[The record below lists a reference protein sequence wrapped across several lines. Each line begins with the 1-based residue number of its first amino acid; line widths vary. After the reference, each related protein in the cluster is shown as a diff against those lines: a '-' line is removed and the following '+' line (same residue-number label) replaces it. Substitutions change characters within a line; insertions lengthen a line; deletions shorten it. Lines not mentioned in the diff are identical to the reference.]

1 MNLIINALETNH
13 YWNLLIDTVV
23 FYPKQILKEKYSKIN
38 EVLVKGTHQYFGWYK
53 GQLENAW
60 YRCVWDIKQPR
71 ERETNWPW
79 SFISAT
85 TSTLL
90 TCYPFLENIYFGRD
104 VDRFSSPWNIYNFF
118 RNILAGPC
126 TNTNTVQIQCA
137 MMRNSENQNRNHKL
151 KMLQKCTQA
160 KEVQNEYQGPL
171 FSSSSR
177 MYWGK
182 KQDSQN

>member
-1 MNLIINALETNH
+1 MNLNINALETNH

-38 EVLVKGTHQYFGWYK
+38 KVLVKGTHQYFGWYK

-79 SFISAT
+79 SFISAL

-104 VDRFSSPWNIYNFF
+104 VDRFSSSWNIYQFSKYTD
-118 RNILAGPC
+118 RSMYKYKYG
-126 TNTNTVQIQCA
+126 TNTKCND
-137 MMRNSENQNRNHKL
+137 EKL
-151 KMLQKCTQA
+151 R
-160 KEVQNEYQGPL
+160 EPE
-171 FSSSSR
+171 
-177 MYWGK
+177 
-182 KQDSQN
+182 